1 MLITTVPKLSD
12 AGATVNCPLTLV
24 PVSATVCG
32 LPVAL
37 SAMDMFAEN
46 EPVVLGAK
54 VTLMVHEPLG
64 WMVTSTQLSASVKPV
79 GIVIAEIVTLDGELA
94 GTEAVTG

>member
-1 MLITTVPKLSD
+1 MPKLSD

-32 LPVAL
+32 LPVPV
-37 SAMDMFAEN
+37 SAMDMLAEN
-46 EPVVLGAK
+46 EPVALGAN

-64 WMVTSTQLSASVKPV
+64 WMVTSTQLSVSVKPV
-79 GIVIAEIVTLDGELA
+79 GIVIVVIVTLDGELA
-94 GTEAVTG
+94 GTETVTG